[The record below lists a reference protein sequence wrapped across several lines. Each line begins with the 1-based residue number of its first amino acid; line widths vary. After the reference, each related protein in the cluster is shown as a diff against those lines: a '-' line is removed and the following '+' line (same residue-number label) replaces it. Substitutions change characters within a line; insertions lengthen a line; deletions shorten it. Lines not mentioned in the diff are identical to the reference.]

1 MQNSPSPET
10 SSGAGQTA
18 GGAERRSRYAKV
30 PSEYAVHIMIEG
42 GHREEVR
49 FQKLEEFT
57 QWYQSAIKPKAD
69 SMDFTGVPMKTAQ
82 GEMMVV
88 RPGKINAI
96 RVEPIYTSSVDR
108 Y

>member
-1 MQNSPSPET
+1 MRNFVPPQAT
-10 SSGAGQTA
+10 DSGATSTS
-18 GGAERRSRYAKV
+18 GGERRSRFAKV
-30 PSEYAVHIMIEG
+30 PSEYAVHLLIEG

-57 QWYQSAIKPKAD
+57 QWYQTAIKPK
-69 SMDFTGVPMKTAQ
+69 SESNEFVGVQMKTAQ

-88 RPGKINAI
+88 RPSKINGI
-96 RVEPIYTSSVDR
+96 RVEPLYTTSVDR